1 MELASEAESPA
12 SSHSFAAQALS
23 NLAQLSLVCL
33 KRQATLETCTEGLTC
48 GVLDVKRQLFDAAVG
63 VLLAIPPVITNVLTL
78 LLNILAG
85 NAVYVPHNGVRC
97 IVVQTIISILYLL
110 ETKFTFDYKT

>member
-12 SSHSFAAQALS
+12 SSHSFPAQTLS

-33 KRQATLETCTEGLTC
+33 KHLPTLETCTEGLTC
-48 GVLDVKRQLFDAAVG
+48 SVLEVKRQLFDAAVG
-63 VLLAIPPVITNVLTL
+63 LLLAIPPVTTNVLSL

-85 NAVYVPHNGVRC
+85 NSVLVPLNCVR
-97 IVVQTIISILYLL
+97 
-110 ETKFTFDYKT
+110 